1 MGPAILLELTAM
13 LDFRAISFDD
23 FVRVILQLVGI
34 VAPIV
39 ALVTYRRNARIKR
52 AEWLSSLHAKFFET
66 ANYKAIRSILD
77 YAPPQLNTLREGVEQ
92 GGSDELVE
100 SFVDYLNFFEFIA
113 SLWKLDQLRL
123 NEVAMLFRYYLE
135 NLASHAFIT
144 NFIAEQGFE
153 NLKELLA
160 ALNSDRKALP

>member
-1 MGPAILLELTAM
+1 MFELQAK
-13 LDFRAISFDD
+13 SFDD
-23 FVRVILQLVGI
+23 LVKVILQLVGI
-34 VAPIV
+34 VASIM

-52 AEWLSSLHAKFFET
+52 AEWLSSLHGKFFES
-66 ANYKAIRSILD
+66 ANYKRIRHILD
-77 YAPPQLNTLREGVEQ
+77 YEPPELATLREGVEQ

-135 NLASHAFIT
+135 NLTSHSFIT
-144 NFIAEQGFE
+144 SFIRDNGFE
-153 NLKELLA
+153 NLEELLEK
-160 ALNSDRKALP
+160 LSGNRKAQRQ

>member
-1 MGPAILLELTAM
+1 MFELTLIA
-13 LDFRAISFDD
+13 FDD
-23 FVRVILQLVGI
+23 LVKVILQLVGI

-52 AEWLSSLHAKFFET
+52 AEWLSSLHGKYFES
-66 ANYKAIRSILD
+66 ANYKKIRLILD
-77 YAPPQLNTLREGVEQ
+77 YAPPELSTLRDAVEQ

-123 NEVAMLFRYYLE
+123 DEVAMLFRYYLE
-135 NLASHAFIT
+135 NLSHHTFVTSFIQK
-144 NFIAEQGFE
+144 NGFE
-153 NLKELLA
+153 NLEELLA
-160 ALNSDRKALP
+160 ALARDRKAQRQ

>member
-1 MGPAILLELTAM
+1 MLELKPI
-13 LDFRAISFDD
+13 DFDN
-23 FVRVILQLVGI
+23 VVKVILQLVGI

-52 AEWLSSLHAKFFET
+52 AEWLSSLHGKFFES
-66 ANYKAIRSILD
+66 ANYKKVRLILD
-77 YAPPQLNTLREGVEQ
+77 YAPPELSTLREAAEQ

-123 NEVAMLFRYYLE
+123 DEVAMLFRYYLE
-135 NLASHAFIT
+135 NLSHHAFVT
-144 NFIAEQGFE
+144 SFIQKQGFE
-153 NLKELLA
+153 NLEELLA
-160 ALNSDRKALP
+160 ALARDRKAPRQ